1 MQIAIHMRYFLF
13 SIVCVLAT
21 FTGFA
26 QRADDILG
34 TWLTEKKDAHVQIF
48 KSGSRYFGKLIW
60 MKEPYQSDGKSLKMD
75 KENPEPSL
83 RRRPLLHLVF
93 LSEFVFEDG
102 TWKDG
107 KIYDPESG
115 KTYKAKMKLNGNVL
129 DLRGFVGFSAL
140 GRTSSWT
147 RVSR

>member
-1 MQIAIHMRYFLF
+1 MRLLLLSLICLF
-13 SIVCVLAT
+13 SAFSGL
-21 FTGFA
+21 A

-48 KSGSRYFGKLIW
+48 KSDNRYFGKLVW
-60 MKEPYQSDGKSLKMD
+60 MKEPYQSDGKSPKLD

-83 RRRPLLHLVF
+83 RRRPLLNLVF
-93 LSEFVFEDG
+93 LSGFVFEDG

-115 KTYKAKMKLNGNVL
+115 KTYKAKMKLNGQVL
-129 DLRGFVGFSAL
+129 DLRGFIGFSAL

-147 RVSR
+147 RISR